1 MDPLHYHK
9 SRCSICLCFTLPLF
23 LLQYTNGQCW
33 WVAKGWHSTSE
44 PARALT
50 KPCSATSNCYLQPP
64 FMPAV
69 AAGYGAR
76 RTCHWSV
83 SPKPASPALSCRGE
97 LEKSR
102 GRKDW
107 ASLWWQLLSVW
118 RGSQH
123 IYNIHQV
130 LLKESVHSGSYAVI
144 RMASAVQTHRWE
156 ASKACYFHS
165 SLKPP
170 GFRLLTLC

>member
-1 MDPLHYHK
+1 MDSLHYHK

-23 LLQYTNGQCW
+23 LLRYTNGQCW

-44 PARALT
+44 PACALT
-50 KPCSATSNCYLQPP
+50 KPCSTTSNCYLQPP

-76 RTCHWSV
+76 RSCHWSV

-107 ASLWWQLLSVW
+107 ASLWWQLLSSSFSLE
-118 RGSQH
+118 RFPACLQYS
-123 IYNIHQV
+123 
-130 LLKESVHSGSYAVI
+130 SGSFERRCPQRELRCNQDGQSCADAQ
-144 RMASAVQTHRWE
+144 MGCLQ
-156 ASKACYFHS
+156 
-165 SLKPP
+165 SLLVP
-170 GFRLLTLC
+170 